1 MSDPGQVH
9 IQWSSRLMF
18 VLAATGS
25 AIGLG
30 NIWKFPYIAGENGGG
45 AFVLIYLLSIALI
58 GLPIMMAEVLIG
70 RHARRS
76 PVNALR
82 ELARREGA
90 SGLWWVVGFLGIASG
105 LLIVSFY
112 SVIAGWTLA
121 YVVRMAAGVFNRVTA
136 EGADSIFS
144 ALVSDPERLL
154 AWHTLFMV
162 MTTLVVAR
170 GVRSGLEQAVKIL
183 VPALFLLLLILLA
196 YAWQTGQFGRGVAF
210 LFTPDFSA
218 ITPAGVLTAMG
229 HAFFS
234 LSLAVGTIMVY
245 GSYLPAGI
253 SIGRTSILIAFLD
266 TLVALMAALV
276 IFPIVF
282 VNGLP
287 VGEGPGLVFQTL
299 PIAFGQMPGGIVF
312 GTLFFV
318 LLAVAAWTSS
328 VSLLEPAVAWMVEN
342 RGASRGNAAVW
353 VGSLVWLLGILTVM
367 SFSDWAFEF
376 EFAGKSKANGL
387 FDVMD
392 ILTSSI
398 LLPLGGLAVVLFAGR
413 VLSREVVAGQLGGR
427 GGFGFRLWYLVIRY
441 ITPLGMLL
449 VFFRAIGVI

>member
-1 MSDPGQVH
+1 
-9 IQWSSRLMF
+9 MF
-18 VLAATGS
+18 ILAATGS

-58 GLPIMMAEVLIG
+58 GLPIMVAEVLIG
-70 RHARRS
+70 RHARQS

-90 SGLWWVVGFLGIASG
+90 SRLWWVVGFIGIASG

-121 YVVRMAAGVFNRVTA
+121 YVVRMAAGVFNGVTA
-136 EGADSIFS
+136 EGVDSIFS

-154 AWHTLFMV
+154 AWHTLFMA

-196 YAWQTGQFGRGVAF
+196 YAWQTGQFGQGVSF
-210 LFTPDFSA
+210 LFAPDFSA
-218 ITPAGVLTAMG
+218 ITPAGILTAMG

-245 GSYLPAGI
+245 GSYLPDGI

-318 LLAVAAWTSS
+318 LLAFAAWTSS
-328 VSLLEPAVAWMVEN
+328 VSLLEPAVAWMMEN
-342 RGASRGNAAVW
+342 WGASRGNAAVW
-353 VGSLVWLLGILTVM
+353 VGSLVWLLGIMTVM
-367 SFSDWAFEF
+367 SFSTWGFEF

-398 LLPLGGLAVVLFAGR
+398 LLPLGGLAVALFAGR
-413 VLSREVVAGQLGGR
+413 VLSREAAAGQLGGQ

>member
-1 MSDPGQVH
+1 M
-9 IQWSSRLMF
+9 
-18 VLAATGS
+18 
-25 AIGLG
+25 
-30 NIWKFPYIAGENGGG
+30 
-45 AFVLIYLLSIALI
+45 
-58 GLPIMMAEVLIG
+58 
-70 RHARRS
+70 
-76 PVNALR
+76 
-82 ELARREGA
+82 
-90 SGLWWVVGFLGIASG
+90 
-105 LLIVSFY
+105 
-112 SVIAGWTLA
+112 
-121 YVVRMAAGVFNRVTA
+121 
-136 EGADSIFS
+136 
-144 ALVSDPERLL
+144 
-154 AWHTLFMV
+154 
-162 MTTLVVAR
+162 
-170 GVRSGLEQAVKIL
+170 
-183 VPALFLLLLILLA
+183 PALFLLLLILLA

-318 LLAVAAWTSS
+318 LLAFAAWTSS

-342 RGASRGNAAVW
+342 RGVSRGNAAVW